1 MIGRLKLVKQSRKS
15 RRVGCGAFGAHGGDV
30 NDVWR
35 RGRNPGR
42 GFGCPFLRRAERAGK
57 RTGDKRAVF
66 KMKRL
71 REPIEG

>member
-1 MIGRLKLVKQSRKS
+1 MRASIFHNAPLHVADHMIGWLKLVKQSHKS

-42 GFGCPFLRRAERAGK
+42 GFGCPFLRRA
-57 RTGDKRAVF
+57 V
-66 KMKRL
+66 L
-71 REPIEG
+71 